1 MFLSNSYDFTST
13 DKEIIMKKFK
23 YGLNTIAFFLSL
35 LVLIPNAMAESKS
48 PEILSESWA
57 MTPKSDKVGDF
68 QQALKDHTKHRSE
81 LKDPRKWDLY
91 SQILGNNMDT
101 VIARSFGFT
110 WADMDAY
117 AIWSQDK
124 NPVQHFN
131 DAVMPNVSNLGH
143 YLSVIDV
150 ANSHWGPEVTFRYV
164 GVSSYHVKQGH
175 QGAMEKDI
183 KLFSDVAKE
192 NNWDYNWSWAQGVGS
207 EGNMSLAIPY
217 KNWAA
222 MAPPEQEFSEMMAKH
237 LRSEKKAKKVFER
250 WQSHFD
256 SIEYDIYVL
265 RTDLMP

>member
-1 MFLSNSYDFTST
+1 VISSFEGFILANKETII
-13 DKEIIMKKFK
+13 DKLK
-23 YGLNTIAFFLSL
+23 YGLTTTLVFLSL
-35 LVLIPNAMAESKS
+35 SLLIPHAMAESKS
-48 PEILSESWA
+48 PEIIAESWA
-57 MTPKSDKVGDF
+57 MTPKSGKSGDF
-68 QQALKDHTKHRSE
+68 QVALKDHSKHRAE

-117 AIWSQDK
+117 ASWSQDK
-124 NPVQHFN
+124 NPGQHFN
-131 DAVMPNVSNLGH
+131 DMVMPNVSNLGH

-150 ANSHWGPEVTFRYV
+150 VNSHWGPEVTFRYV

-222 MAPPEQEFSEMMAKH
+222 MAPPEQEFNEMMAKH
-237 LRSEKKAKKVFER
+237 LKSEKKAKKVFER
-250 WQSHFD
+250 WQSHFE
-256 SIEYDIYVL
+256 SVEYNVYVL